1 MPSTEGAMPES
12 ESPRTRGR
20 GQPAV
25 SLTRFLVLVP
35 AVGMML
41 GAITLTLVGAIEVYR
56 TIMAAF
62 GGQSEAKDYV
72 IAFVE
77 IADVFLLAVVLFII
91 AIGLYELFIG
101 EVPGLPDWLVF
112 ESLDD
117 LKSQLIGVVVV
128 VLAVFFLGRAL
139 HGDDALNLLYLGAG
153 IAAVTAALSLFLRAK
168 H

>member
-1 MPSTEGAMPES
+1 MSETPERLLH
-12 ESPRTRGR
+12 PQRKGF
-20 GQPAV
+20 
-25 SLTRFLVLVP
+25 SLTRFVVLVP
-35 AVGMML
+35 ALGML
-41 GAITLTLVGAIEVYR
+41 VGAITLTVVGAIEVYQ
-56 TIMAAF
+56 TIASAF
-62 GGQSEAKDYV
+62 GEHPETQSFV

-101 EVPGLPDWLVF
+101 EIPGLPHWLVF
-112 ESLDD
+112 HSLDD

-128 VLAVFFLGRAL
+128 VLGVFFLGRAL
-139 HGDDALNLLYLGAG
+139 HGESPINLLYLGGG

>member
-1 MPSTEGAMPES
+1 MAES
-12 ESPRTRGR
+12 SPQKSRKRDGR
-20 GQPAV
+20 NV
-25 SLTRFLVLVP
+25 SLTRFIVLVP
-35 AVGMML
+35 AIGMML
-41 GAITLTLVGAIEVYR
+41 GAITLTVVGAIEVFN
-56 TIMAAF
+56 TTVMAF
-62 GGQSEAKDYV
+62 GGHAEAKEYV

-91 AIGLYELFIG
+91 AIGLYELFID
-101 EVPGLPDWLVF
+101 EISGLPDWLVF
-112 ESLDD
+112 NSLDD

-139 HGDDALNLLYLGAG
+139 HGDDALNLLYLGGG

>member
-1 MPSTEGAMPES
+1 MDVTPSRPSRKGGGP
-12 ESPRTRGR
+12 
-20 GQPAV
+20 V
-25 SLTRFLVLVP
+25 SLTRFIVLVP
-35 AVGMML
+35 ALGMMI
-41 GAITLTLVGAIEVYR
+41 GALTLTVVGAVEVYS
-56 TIMAAF
+56 TIAGAF
-62 GGQSEAKDYV
+62 TGQTEAKDYV

-91 AIGLYELFIG
+91 SIGLYELFID
-101 EVPGLPDWLVF
+101 EVPGLPKWLVF
-112 ESLDD
+112 NSLDD

-139 HGDDALNLLYLGAG
+139 HGDDALNLLYLGGG